1 MKKTISIILVCLF
14 VLALVGVVTCPD
26 KEAYQ
31 TAIKEELGDA
41 VNESMNENLK
51 IGNSKF
57 EQGLAMMGSALA
69 SSLIG
74 GVLDGN
80 LKVNN
85 YFVFSTGELSYMGK
99 NKMVSVGLLGHIFVF
114 FEADDI
120 KDYMKLDK

>member
-1 MKKTISIILVCLF
+1 
-14 VLALVGVVTCPD
+14 
-26 KEAYQ
+26 
-31 TAIKEELGDA
+31 
-41 VNESMNENLK
+41 
-51 IGNSKF
+51 
-57 EQGLAMMGSALA
+57 MGSALA